1 MIKPATIWLHG
12 HNRGAV
18 MSKWYA
24 CVDWDVCRSFEYTP
38 SGGSGMVSI
47 GSSVG
52 LNGINLPADV
62 VEIQEALNR
71 IPAVQGGADPQLV
84 VDGLSGPMTRGAI
97 RTFQSKQFPGMPAD
111 SRVDPKQRT
120 IAKINEILATQ
131 PAQASPLVQQPPSA
145 QGTRSNLISAP
156 KAAADAEKPEIKKA
170 FATIPECL
178 TLVRSAIHRLEAL
191 KLTGASS
198 PIANWNFKVDKA
210 ANRNAHI
217 DRIVGIY
224 RKMEQVLFFAGRPG
238 TPFRL
243 FQWSPHHP
251 DPNQK
256 GVPAYTSLGGM
267 EMGLAEKDEFNEY
280 KNAVY
285 ITPEFANKVFAASII
300 IHELAHYCGGSERK
314 TDSIEHRASPFPHPN
329 GKHLE
334 DGFRDYAR
342 MTPDEAFRNAQSYQA
357 FCEPNRVGM
366 PPK

>member
-1 MIKPATIWLHG
+1 MEVLPDTWNDRAGTAAQQ
-12 HNRGAV
+12 GAF

-38 SGGSGMVSI
+38 SGRGEAVSI
-47 GSSVG
+47 LSSVG
-52 LNGINLPADV
+52 LNGINRPADV
-62 VEIQEALNR
+62 LEIQKALNR
-71 IPAVQGGADPQLV
+71 VPAPQGGADPQLT
-84 VDGLSGPMTRGAI
+84 VDGLCGPLTRGAI
-97 RTFQSKQFPGMPAD
+97 RTFQVKQFPGIPPD

-120 IAKINEILATQ
+120 IGRINEILATQ
-131 PAQASPLVQQPPSA
+131 PASSAHSGASKSTLVA
-145 QGTRSNLISAP
+145 AP
-156 KAAADAEKPEIKKA
+156 KAPDSEKPEIRKA

-178 TLVRSAIHRLEAL
+178 TLVRSAIHRLEAIKFL
-191 KLTGASS
+191 GTSS
-198 PIANWNFKVDKA
+198 AVANWNFKVDKA
-210 ANRNAHI
+210 PNQVAHI
-217 DRIVGIY
+217 DRLVAIY

-251 DPNQK
+251 DPRQK

-280 KNAVY
+280 KNAIY

-300 IHELAHYCGGSERK
+300 IHELAHYCGGSGRNL
-314 TDSIEHRASPFPHPN
+314 DSIEHRASPFPHPN
-329 GKHLE
+329 GRLLE
-334 DGFRDYAR
+334 DGRHDYAR

>member
-1 MIKPATIWLHG
+1 
-12 HNRGAV
+12 

-24 CVDWDVCRSFEYTP
+24 CEDWNVCRSFEYTP
-38 SGGSGMVSI
+38 SGGGGNVSI
-47 GSSVG
+47 QSSVG
-52 LNGINLPADV
+52 LNGVNRSSDV
-62 VEIQEALNR
+62 VEIQKALNR
-71 IPAVQGGADPQLV
+71 VPAVQGGADPLLK
-84 VDGLSGPMTRGAI
+84 VDGMCGPKTCGAI
-97 RTFQSKQFPGMPAD
+97 RAFQVKQFPGVPPD

-120 IAKINEILATQ
+120 IGRINEIL
-131 PAQASPLVQQPPSA
+131 
-145 QGTRSNLISAP
+145 SAP
-156 KAAADAEKPEIKKA
+156 LAQSAAATKSGFVASAAPVTVEEKPEIVKA

-178 TLVRSAIHRLEAL
+178 TLVRSAIHRLEATKFL
-191 KLTGASS
+191 GTGSS
-198 PIANWNFKVDKA
+198 VANWNFKVDKA
-210 ANRNAHI
+210 SSSI
-217 DRIVGIY
+217 GQVDRVIGIY

-251 DPNQK
+251 DPKQS

-267 EMGLAEKDEFNEY
+267 EIGLAEKDENNEY
-280 KNAVY
+280 KNAIY

-314 TDSIEHRASPFPHPN
+314 VDSIEHRASPFPHPN
-329 GKHLE
+329 GRVLE
-334 DGFRDYAR
+334 DGLHDYAR

>member
-1 MIKPATIWLHG
+1 
-12 HNRGAV
+12 

-24 CVDWDVCRSFEYTP
+24 CVDWNECRSFQYTP
-38 SGGSGMVSI
+38 AAGSGIVAI
-47 GSSVG
+47 QNPVG
-52 LNGINLPADV
+52 LNGINRPDDV
-62 VEIQEALNR
+62 VEIQKALNR
-71 IPAVQGGADPQLV
+71 VPPAQGGADPELT
-84 VDGLSGPMTRGAI
+84 VDGLCGPMTRGAI
-97 RTFQSKQFPGMPAD
+97 RTFQAKQFPGIPPD

-120 IAKINEILATQ
+120 IGRINEILAAQ
-131 PAQASPLVQQPPSA
+131 PAPSPEAAAATKSTLVA
-145 QGTRSNLISAP
+145 AP
-156 KAAADAEKPEIKKA
+156 KATPDTEKPEIKKA

-178 TLVRSAIHRLEAL
+178 TLVRSAIHRLEAIKFL
-191 KLTGASS
+191 GTSS
-198 PIANWNFKVDKA
+198 AIANWNFKVDKA
-210 ANRNAHI
+210 PNRVAHI

-251 DPNQK
+251 DPKQS

-334 DGFRDYAR
+334 DGFHDYAH